1 MQRHIKIFIVLILL
15 FILDLN
21 TKAMLIPS
29 AVEEN
34 TGVSGTVFPNVP
46 EPLHIDL
53 VRPLGAKKGELEI
66 NTLGAIRLGDSNFS
80 SNWGPEIE
88 YVIKDGL
95 AIEFELPFENENLDE
110 LKVAF
115 QGTISRSNDKKF
127 IHGWQSIHKMKLNEI
142 YSQHDLMYIHAYR
155 INKKWSTISLSGFR
169 QNLFN
174 NEYSTGLINN
184 TSFFRHINSKTK
196 LGLETNWRLDKLAQ
210 KDSENVIAVIP
221 QIHRELGEKY
231 SLQLGT
237 GFSRYEERFRP
248 LLAMRLI
255 WEL

>member
-1 MQRHIKIFIVLILL
+1 MAL
-15 FILDLN
+15 FSSNLKS
-21 TKAMLIPS
+21 KATLIPS
-29 AVEEN
+29 AIDEN

-53 VRPLGAKKGELEI
+53 VRPLGAKKGELEV
-66 NTLGAIRLGDSNFS
+66 NSLGVIRLGNNNFS
-80 SNWGPEIE
+80 SSWGPEIE

-95 AIEFELPFENENLDE
+95 AIEFELPFENENLEE
-110 LKVAF
+110 LKLAF
-115 QGTISRSNDKKF
+115 QGTLSRSDDKKF
-127 IHGWQSIHKMKLNEI
+127 IHGWQSIHKMKINEI

-169 QNLFN
+169 QDLFN
-174 NEYSTGLINN
+174 NKYSTGLINN

-196 LGLETNWRLDKLAQ
+196 LGLETNWRLDKLGQ
-210 KDSENVIAVIP
+210 RDRENVIAAIP
-221 QIHRELGEKY
+221 QLHLELGEKY
-231 SLQLGT
+231 ALQLGA
-237 GFSRYEERFRP
+237 GFSRYDRSFKP